1 MICKGAAEKG
11 ELGDGNEVCH
21 GNVTALVTN
30 VTALVTFSK
39 VFK

>member
-1 MICKGAAEKG
+1 MCGAAEKG
-11 ELGDGNEVCH
+11 ELGGGDKICH

-30 VTALVTFSK
+30 VTALVTFNK

>member
-1 MICKGAAEKG
+1 MYGAAEKG
-11 ELGDGNEVCH
+11 ELGGGDEICQ

-30 VTALVTFSK
+30 VTALVTFNK